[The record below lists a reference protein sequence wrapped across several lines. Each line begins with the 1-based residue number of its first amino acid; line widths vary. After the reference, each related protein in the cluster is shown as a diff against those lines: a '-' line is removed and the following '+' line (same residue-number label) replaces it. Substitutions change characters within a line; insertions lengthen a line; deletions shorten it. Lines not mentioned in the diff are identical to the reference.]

1 MPASVYVFT
10 QGNLPV
16 TLPAHAAPADSSAP
30 WKAWVCGLV
39 AVFCVCLPNPASA
52 RTDLDRMEMLA
63 ETQYGATTTATV
75 RAWRSMIA
83 ETRTQP
89 DTVKLRRTNDFINN
103 RILFEDDIVVWR
115 KIDYW
120 ATPLELFGKQA
131 GDCEDFAIAKYIT
144 LLLLDIPMEKLR
156 LVYARARVSGVSSTS
171 GKQTQAHM
179 VLSYFATPSTEPL
192 VLDNLTDEIRP
203 ANRRPD
209 LFPVFSFNHAGLWM
223 QGARTSSADP
233 TTRLSRWRDV
243 VERMRRE
250 GLDISSLSSKS
261 SQKFAKTKSSS
272 RKAVKTQKSTRKVAK
287 TRASSRKATKTRTSS
302 RKVARR

>member
-1 MPASVYVFT
+1 
-10 QGNLPV
+10 V
-16 TLPAHAAPADSSAP
+16 TLPARTASADSSSP
-30 WKAWVCGLV
+30 WKAWARWLV
-39 AVFCVCLPNPASA
+39 AVFAAVLADIFCASVTNLACA
-52 RTDLDRMEMLA
+52 RTDLDRMELLA
-63 ETQYGATTTATV
+63 ETQYGKTTATTV

-83 ETRTQP
+83 ESRSLP
-89 DTVKLRRTNDFINN
+89 AEAKLRRTNDFINN
-103 RILFEDDIVVWR
+103 RIFFEDDIVVWHVV
-115 KIDYW
+115 DYW

-156 LVYARARVSGVSSTS
+156 LAYVRAQISGPA

-179 VLSYFATPSTEPL
+179 VLSYYPTPTTEPL
-192 VLDNLTDEIRP
+192 VLDNLINEIRP

-233 TTRLSRWRDV
+233 TTRLSKWRNV
-243 VERMRRE
+243 IERMRKE
-250 GLDISSLSSKS
+250 GLDLSSLSPRSSKS
-261 SQKFAKTKSSS
+261 TQKLAKVNRSS
-272 RKAVKTQKSTRKVAK
+272 RKVTTTRTSTLKVAK
-287 TRASSRKATKTRTSS
+287 TRASSRKAIKIKTSS